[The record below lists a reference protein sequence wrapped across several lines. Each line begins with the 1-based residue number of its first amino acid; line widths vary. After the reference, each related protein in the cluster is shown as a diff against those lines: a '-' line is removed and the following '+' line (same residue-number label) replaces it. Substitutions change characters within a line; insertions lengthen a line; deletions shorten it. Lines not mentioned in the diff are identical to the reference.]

1 MSEKELVMNKK
12 EKVLD
17 FLMITIGTVIVA
29 AAVFFFLVPSQLS
42 IGSISGLAIVLSNLL
57 PLPVSA
63 LTMIMNVGLLIF
75 GFFVIGKDFGV
86 KTVYSSLSL
95 SGFIA
100 VFEVIFPNQGPI
112 MGDQFV
118 DMICYL
124 FVIAIGQAILFK
136 CNASSGGLDIV
147 GKIINKFFRIEL
159 GQAISIAGICVAL
172 MSAMIPGARVDS
184 VVLSLLGTYL
194 SGIILDHFI
203 FGFNIKKRVCIL
215 SKKEDE
221 IKEFILHQLHS
232 GATIYE
238 AIGAYDNAKR
248 REIIAIVDK
257 NEYSKLMNF
266 IAKADPDAFLTVYNV
281 NEVIY
286 KPKMIK

>member
-1 MSEKELVMNKK
+1 MKIANIIKDYLV
-12 EKVLD
+12 
-17 FLMITIGTVIVA
+17 ITLGIFI
-29 AAVFFFLVPSQLS
+29 AAVAVYFFLVPSGVTV
-42 IGSISGLAIVLSNLL
+42 GSASGFGVVLSYFIPL
-57 PLPVSA
+57 PLSVI
-63 LTMIMNVGLLIF
+63 TFIINVVLLVV
-75 GFFVIGKDFGV
+75 GFILIGKDFGI

-95 SGFIA
+95 S
-100 VFEVIFPNQGPI
+100 VFLGIFEIIFPNQGPI

-172 MSAMIPGARVDS
+172 MSALIPGAKANS

-194 SGIILDHFI
+194 SGIVLDHFI
-203 FGFNIKKRVCIL
+203 FGLNIKKRVCII

-221 IKEFILHQLHS
+221 IRDFILHQLHS
-232 GATIYE
+232 GATIYQ
-238 AIGAYDNAKR
+238 ATGAYDKKTR
-248 REIIAIVDK
+248 SEIITIVDK

-266 IAKADPDAFLTVYNV
+266 IVKTDPDAFLTVYNV
-281 NEVIY
+281 NEVMY
-286 KPKMIK
+286 KPKMVK

>member
-1 MSEKELVMNKK
+1 MKIANIIKDYLV
-12 EKVLD
+12 
-17 FLMITIGTVIVA
+17 ITLGIFI
-29 AAVFFFLVPSQLS
+29 AAVAVYFFLVPSGVTV
-42 IGSISGLAIVLSNLL
+42 GSASGFGVVLSYFIPL
-57 PLPVSA
+57 PLSVI
-63 LTMIMNVGLLIF
+63 TFIINVVLLVV
-75 GFFVIGKDFGV
+75 GFILIGKDFGI

-95 SGFIA
+95 S
-100 VFEVIFPNQGPI
+100 VFLGIFEIIFPNQGPI

-172 MSAMIPGARVDS
+172 MSALIPGAKANS

-194 SGIILDHFI
+194 SGIVLDHFI
-203 FGFNIKKRVCIL
+203 FGLNIKKRVCII
-215 SKKEDE
+215 SKKENE
-221 IKEFILHQLHS
+221 IREFILHQLHS

-238 AIGAYDNAKR
+238 ATGAYDNR
-248 REIIAIVDK
+248 SRNEIITIVDK

-266 IAKADPDAFLTVYNV
+266 IVKTDPDAFLTVYNV
-281 NEVIY
+281 NEVMY

>member
-1 MSEKELVMNKK
+1 MKIGNVIKDYLI
-12 EKVLD
+12 
-17 FLMITIGTVIVA
+17 ITLGIFI
-29 AAVFFFLVPSQLS
+29 AAVAVYFFLVPSGVTV
-42 IGSISGLAIVLSNLL
+42 GSASGFGVIISYFVPL
-57 PLPVSA
+57 PLSTITFIINLV
-63 LTMIMNVGLLIF
+63 LLII
-75 GFFVIGKDFGV
+75 GFILIGRDFGV

-95 SGFIA
+95 S
-100 VFEVIFPNQGPI
+100 VFLGIFEKIFPNQQPI

-136 CNASSGGLDIV
+136 MNASSGGLDIV
-147 GKIINKFFRIEL
+147 GKIINKFFRVEL

-172 MSAMIPGARVDS
+172 MSAFTSDAKS

-194 SGIILDHFI
+194 SGIVLDHFI
-203 FGFNIKKRVCIL
+203 FGLNIKKRVCIL

-221 IKEFILHQLHS
+221 IKDFILHQLHS

-238 AIGAYDNAKR
+238 AIGAYDNKSR

-257 NEYSKLMNF
+257 NEYLKLMNF
-266 IAKADPDAFLTVYNV
+266 IAKEDPDAFMTIYNV

-286 KPKMIK
+286 RPKVFH

>member
-1 MSEKELVMNKK
+1 M
-12 EKVLD
+12 KVLNVIKD
-17 FLMITIGTVIVA
+17 YLVITFGIFI
-29 AAVFFFLVPSQLS
+29 AAVAVYFFLVPSGVTV
-42 IGSISGLAIVLSNLL
+42 GSASGFGVVLSNFIPL
-57 PLPVSA
+57 PLS
-63 LTMIMNVGLLIF
+63 TITFIINVVLLVV
-75 GFFVIGKDFGV
+75 GFILIVKDFGI

-95 SGFIA
+95 S
-100 VFEVIFPNQGPI
+100 VFLGIFEIIFKNQQAI

-118 DMICYL
+118 DMVCYL

-147 GKIINKFFRIEL
+147 GKIINKFFRVEL
-159 GQAISIAGICVAL
+159 GKAISMAGICVAL
-172 MSAMIPGARVDS
+172 MSAFTSDAKS

-194 SGIILDHFI
+194 SGIVLDHFI
-203 FGFNIKKRVCIL
+203 FGLNIKRRVCII
-215 SKKEDE
+215 SKKENE

-238 AIGAYDNAKR
+238 AIGAYDNKSR

-266 IAKADPDAFLTVYNV
+266 IVKTDPDAFLTVYNV

-286 KPKMIK
+286 KPKVY

>member
-1 MSEKELVMNKK
+1 MKVVNVIKDYLV
-12 EKVLD
+12 
-17 FLMITIGTVIVA
+17 ITLGIFI
-29 AAVFFFLVPSQLS
+29 AAVAVYFFLVPSGVTV
-42 IGSISGLAIVLSNLL
+42 GSASGFGVVLSYFIPL
-57 PLPVSA
+57 PLSA
-63 LTMIMNVGLLIF
+63 ITFVINFVLLVI
-75 GFFVIGKDFGV
+75 GFLVIGKDFGI

-95 SGFIA
+95 S
-100 VFEVIFPNQGPI
+100 VFLGIFEIIFPNQGPI

-172 MSAMIPGARVDS
+172 MSALIPGAKANS

-194 SGIILDHFI
+194 SGIVLDHFI
-203 FGFNIKKRVCIL
+203 FGLNIKKRVCIL

-221 IKEFILHQLHS
+221 IREFILHQLHS

-238 AIGAYDNAKR
+238 AIGAYDNKKR

-257 NEYSKLMNF
+257 NEYSKLMNY
-266 IAKADPDAFLTVYNV
+266 ISKTDPDAFLTVYNV

-286 KPKMIK
+286 KPKLIK

>member
-1 MSEKELVMNKK
+1 MKTLNVIKDY
-12 EKVLD
+12 LI
-17 FLMITIGTVIVA
+17 ITIGIFI
-29 AAVFFFLVPSQLS
+29 AAVAVYFFLVPSGVTV
-42 IGSISGLAIVLSNLL
+42 GSASGFGVVLSYFIPL
-57 PLPVSA
+57 PLSVITFVIN
-63 LTMIMNVGLLIF
+63 LVLLIV
-75 GFFVIGKDFGV
+75 GFILIGKDFGI

-95 SGFIA
+95 SGFLA

-124 FVIAIGQAILFK
+124 FVIAVGQAILFK

-147 GKIINKFFRIEL
+147 GKIINKFFRVEL
-159 GQAISIAGICVAL
+159 GKAISMAGICVAL
-172 MSAMIPGARVDS
+172 MSAFTSDIKS
-184 VVLSLLGTYL
+184 VVLSVLGTYL

-203 FGFNIKKRVCIL
+203 FGFNIKKRVCII
-215 SKKEDE
+215 SRTKEAE

-232 GATIYE
+232 GATLYE
-238 AIGAYDNAKR
+238 ATGAYDSKKR
-248 REIIAIVDK
+248 NEIIAIVDK

-266 IAKADPDAFLTVYNV
+266 ILKTDPDAFVTVYNV

-286 KPKMIK
+286 KPKTIH

>member
-1 MSEKELVMNKK
+1 MKIANIIKDYLV
-12 EKVLD
+12 
-17 FLMITIGTVIVA
+17 ITLGIFI
-29 AAVFFFLVPSQLS
+29 AAVAVYFFLVPSGVTV
-42 IGSISGLAIVLSNLL
+42 GSASGFGVVLSYFIPL
-57 PLPVSA
+57 PLSVI
-63 LTMIMNVGLLIF
+63 TFIINVVLLVI
-75 GFFVIGKDFGV
+75 GFIIIGKDFGI

-95 SGFIA
+95 S
-100 VFEVIFPNQGPI
+100 VFLGLFEIVFPNQGPI

-172 MSAMIPGARVDS
+172 MSALIPGAQAKS

-194 SGIILDHFI
+194 SGIVLDHFI
-203 FGFNIKKRVCIL
+203 FGLNIKKRVCIL
-215 SKKEDE
+215 SKKEDD
-221 IKEFILHQLHS
+221 IREFILHQLHS

-238 AIGAYDNAKR
+238 AIGAYDNQKR

-266 IAKADPDAFLTVYNV
+266 ISKTDPDAFLTVYNV

-286 KPKMIK
+286 KPKLIK

>member
-1 MSEKELVMNKK
+1 MKALNIIKEYLV
-12 EKVLD
+12 
-17 FLMITIGTVIVA
+17 ITLGIFI
-29 AAVFFFLVPSQLS
+29 AAVAVYFFLVPSGVTV
-42 IGSISGLAIVLSNLL
+42 GSASGFGVVLSYFIPL
-57 PLPVSA
+57 PLSVI
-63 LTMIMNVGLLIF
+63 TFIINVVLLVV
-75 GFFVIGKDFGV
+75 GFIIIGKDFGI

-95 SGFIA
+95 SGFLAI
-100 VFEVIFPNQGPI
+100 FEVLFPNQGPI

-136 CNASSGGLDIV
+136 ANASSGGLDIV

-159 GQAISIAGICVAL
+159 GSAISIAGICVAL
-172 MSAMIPGARVDS
+172 MSALIPGAKVDS

-203 FGFNIKKRVCIL
+203 FGFNVKKRVCIL

-238 AIGAYDNAKR
+238 ATGAYDNKKR
-248 REIIAIVDK
+248 NEIIAIVDK
-257 NEYSKLMNF
+257 NEYSKLMNY

-286 KPKMIK
+286 KPKVF

>member
-1 MSEKELVMNKK
+1 MKAVNVIKDYLV
-12 EKVLD
+12 
-17 FLMITIGTVIVA
+17 ITLGIFI
-29 AAVFFFLVPSQLS
+29 AAVAVYFFLVPSGVTV
-42 IGSISGLAIVLSNLL
+42 GSASGFGVVLSYFIPL
-57 PLPVSA
+57 PLSVITFVIN
-63 LTMIMNVGLLIF
+63 LVLLII
-75 GFFVIGKDFGV
+75 GFIIIGKDFGI

-95 SGFIA
+95 S
-100 VFEVIFPNQGPI
+100 VFLGLFEIIFPNQGPI

-172 MSAMIPGARVDS
+172 MSALIPGAKVDS

-194 SGIILDHFI
+194 SGIVLDHFI
-203 FGFNIKKRVCIL
+203 FGLNIKKRVCII

-221 IKEFILHQLHS
+221 IRNFILHQLHS
-232 GATIYE
+232 GATIYQ
-238 AIGAYDNAKR
+238 ATGAYDNKTR
-248 REIIAIVDK
+248 SEIITIVDK

-266 IAKADPDAFLTVYNV
+266 IVKTDPDAFVTVYNV
-281 NEVIY
+281 NEVMY
-286 KPKMIK
+286 KPKMVK

>member
-1 MSEKELVMNKK
+1 MKVVNVIKDYLV
-12 EKVLD
+12 
-17 FLMITIGTVIVA
+17 ITLGIFI
-29 AAVFFFLVPSQLS
+29 AAVAVYFFLVPSGVTV
-42 IGSISGLAIVLSNLL
+42 GSASGFGVVLSYFIPL
-57 PLPVSA
+57 PLSVITFIIN
-63 LTMIMNVGLLIF
+63 LVLLIV
-75 GFFVIGKDFGV
+75 GFILIGKDFGV

-159 GQAISIAGICVAL
+159 GQAIAIAGMCVAM
-172 MSAMIPGARVDS
+172 MSALIPGAKADR

-194 SGIILDHFI
+194 SGIVLDHFI

-215 SKKEDE
+215 SEKEQE
-221 IKEFILHQLHS
+221 IKDFILNNLHS

-238 AIGAYDNAKR
+238 AIGAYDNKKR
-248 REIIAIVDK
+248 NEILAIVDK
-257 NEYSKLMNF
+257 SEYSKLMNY
-266 IAKADPDAFLTVYNV
+266 IVKTDPNAFVTIINI
-281 NEVIY
+281 NEVVY
-286 KPKMIK
+286 RPKMLK

>member
-1 MSEKELVMNKK
+1 M
-12 EKVLD
+12 KVLNVIKD
-17 FLMITIGTVIVA
+17 YLVITFGIFI
-29 AAVFFFLVPSQLS
+29 AAVAVYFFLVPSGVTV
-42 IGSISGLAIVLSNLL
+42 GSASGFGVVLSNFIPL
-57 PLPVSA
+57 PLS
-63 LTMIMNVGLLIF
+63 TITFIINVVLLVV
-75 GFFVIGKDFGV
+75 GFILIGKDFGI

-95 SGFIA
+95 S
-100 VFEVIFPNQGPI
+100 VFLGIFEIIFPNQQAI

-118 DMICYL
+118 DMVCYL

-147 GKIINKFFRIEL
+147 GKIINKFFRVEL
-159 GQAISIAGICVAL
+159 GKAISMAGICVAL
-172 MSAMIPGARVDS
+172 MSAFTSDAKS

-194 SGIILDHFI
+194 SGIVLDHFI
-203 FGFNIKKRVCIL
+203 FGLNIKRRVCII
-215 SKKEDE
+215 SKKENE

-238 AIGAYDNAKR
+238 AIGAYDNKSR

-266 IAKADPDAFLTVYNV
+266 IVKTDPDAFLTVYNV

-286 KPKMIK
+286 KPKVY

>member
-1 MSEKELVMNKK
+1 MKIANIIKDYLV
-12 EKVLD
+12 
-17 FLMITIGTVIVA
+17 ITLGIFI
-29 AAVFFFLVPSQLS
+29 AAVAVYFFLVPSGVTV
-42 IGSISGLAIVLSNLL
+42 GSASGFGVVLSYFIPL
-57 PLPVSA
+57 PLSVI
-63 LTMIMNVGLLIF
+63 TFIINVVLL
-75 GFFVIGKDFGV
+75 VIGFLVIGRDFGI

-95 SGFIA
+95 S
-100 VFEVIFPNQGPI
+100 VFLGIFEIIFPNQGPI

-172 MSAMIPGARVDS
+172 MSALIPGAKANS

-194 SGIILDHFI
+194 SGIVLDHFI
-203 FGFNIKKRVCIL
+203 FGLNIKKRVCIL

-221 IKEFILHQLHS
+221 IREFILHQLHS

-238 AIGAYDNAKR
+238 AIGAYDNQKR

-266 IAKADPDAFLTVYNV
+266 ISKTDPDAFLTVYNV

-286 KPKMIK
+286 KPKLIK

>member
-1 MSEKELVMNKK
+1 MKAANIVKDYLI
-12 EKVLD
+12 
-17 FLMITIGTVIVA
+17 ITFGIFI
-29 AAVFFFLVPSQLS
+29 AAVAVYFFLVPSGVTV
-42 IGSISGLAIVLSNLL
+42 GSASGFGVVLSYFIPL
-57 PLPVSA
+57 PLSVITFVIN
-63 LTMIMNVGLLIF
+63 LVLLII
-75 GFFVIGKDFGV
+75 GFILIGKDFGI

-95 SGFIA
+95 SGFLAI
-100 VFEVIFPNQGPI
+100 FEILFPNQGPI

-159 GQAISIAGICVAL
+159 GKAISMAGICVAL
-172 MSAMIPGARVDS
+172 MSAFTSDVKS

-203 FGFNIKKRVCIL
+203 FGFNIKKRVCII
-215 SKKEDE
+215 SKKENE
-221 IKEFILHQLHS
+221 IKDFILHQLHS

-238 AIGAYDNAKR
+238 AIGAYDNSKR

-266 IAKADPDAFLTVYNV
+266 ISKTDPDAFLTVYNV

-286 KPKMIK
+286 KPKVIN